1 MMRATHKPMPSHQ
14 SPQDICAR
22 GLSSPVWGGEPARTQ
37 AVIIAA
43 SGEPFVQQLKERL
56 NGAYTTHEVSEWEAL
71 DRTISTLAPAVVLLD
86 LALLWSSGIKDLS
99 IIRRISRKSRI
110 IMLSAS
116 PNDEEAIAGLR
127 AGARGYCDRNLEAN
141 LLPGLDCVR
150 DGEIWAGRRLIPILV
165 ERCARDF
172 DERPEP
178 RARSDR
184 RLALLTPREQ
194 EIASMI
200 GAGGSNRDIAARLKV
215 GEGTVKAHLT
225 SIFRKLGFADRLQLG
240 LFPGPVGRRRAER
253 ASGA

>member
-1 MMRATHKPMPSHQ
+1 MNQ
-14 SPQDICAR
+14 SPAGYLRPGAR
-22 GLSSPVWGGEPARTQ
+22 LAVWEGEPARTH
-37 AVIIAA
+37 AVIIAT
-43 SGEPFVQQLKERL
+43 SGEALVKQLKERL
-56 NGAYTTHEVSEWEAL
+56 NGAYTTYEVSQWEAL
-71 DRTISTLAPAVVLLD
+71 DRTISTLSPAVVLLD
-86 LALLWSSGIKDLS
+86 LALLRSSGIKDLS

-116 PNDEEAIAGLR
+116 PDDEEAIAGLR
-127 AGARGYCDRNLEAN
+127 AGARGYCDRNLDAS
-141 LLPGLDCVR
+141 LLRRAIDCVR
-150 DGEIWAGRRLIPILV
+150 DGEIWAGRRLIPLLV
-165 ERCARDF
+165 ERCTRDF

-200 GAGGSNRDIAARLKV
+200 GAGASNRDIAVRLKV

-240 LFPGPVGRRRAER
+240 LFLAGPVGRRRH
-253 ASGA
+253 

>member
-1 MMRATHKPMPSHQ
+1 MIRATHKPMPVHQ
-14 SPQDICAR
+14 SPAGNLR
-22 GLSSPVWGGEPARTQ
+22 PASKLAGWEGEPTRTH

-43 SGEPFVQQLKERL
+43 SGEAVVKQLKERL

-86 LALLWSSGIKDLS
+86 LALLRSSGIEDLS

-110 IMLSAS
+110 IVLSPS
-116 PNDEEAIAGLR
+116 PKNDEAIAGLR
-127 AGARGYCDRNLEAN
+127 AGARGYCDRNLEAS
-141 LLPGLDCVR
+141 LLRRAVDCVR

-165 ERCARDF
+165 EQFARDF

-200 GAGGSNRDIAARLKV
+200 GAGASNRDIAARLKV

-240 LFPGPVGRRRAER
+240 LFLAGPVGRRRH
-253 ASGA
+253 

>member
-1 MMRATHKPMPSHQ
+1 
-14 SPQDICAR
+14 
-22 GLSSPVWGGEPARTQ
+22 
-37 AVIIAA
+37 VIIAA
-43 SGEPFVQQLKERL
+43 SSETLVRQLKERL

-86 LALLWSSGIKDLS
+86 VALLRSSGIQDLS

-110 IMLSAS
+110 IVLSPS
-116 PNDEEAIAGLR
+116 PDNEEAIAGLR
-127 AGARGYCDRNLEAN
+127 AGARGYCDRNLDAG
-141 LLPGLDCVR
+141 LLRRAVDCVH
-150 DGEIWAGRRLIPILV
+150 DGEIWAGRRLIPIIV
-165 ERCARDF
+165 ERFARDF
-172 DERPEP
+172 DERAEP

-200 GAGGSNRDIAARLKV
+200 GAGASNRDIAVRLKV

-240 LFPGPVGRRRAER
+240 LFLAGPVGRRRH
-253 ASGA
+253 